1 MTDSDHQLAFIEFG
15 NKDGQL
21 AVYFH
26 GVPGSIQECSL
37 FDSHAKDHN
46 LRIICFD
53 RFAVD
58 HSVNHEHYYQQL
70 ATQIKNQ
77 AGVEPIDIIGF
88 SIGAHIAL
96 EVGAIL
102 NDQVRYTHLVSPAA
116 PLDAGDFI
124 DSMAGA
130 PVFKLAMQRPF
141 IFSLLTH
148 CQKFIAILAPQILV
162 KMLFATAAGE
172 DKQLSHQQE
181 FKRYITPVIKRCFQ
195 DGING
200 YIRDINS
207 YVTWSGHYADYSLT
221 SKSGMAQKTIG
232 HLCPCHLIYAKR
244 FLIQQQLSRWRVYH
258 IIPACRKQPHKY
270 VSNCKIDSNRNRNIT
285 LCPELLLIDLY
296 WRIARSI
303 IDNNTPR

>member
-1 MTDSDHQLAFIEFG
+1 MTYSDHQLAFNEFG
-15 NKDGQL
+15 DTNGQL
-21 AVYFH
+21 VVYFH
-26 GVPGSIQECSL
+26 GAPGSMQECSL

-53 RFAVD
+53 RFDID

-70 ATQIKNQ
+70 ASQIKNQ

-207 YVTWSGHYADYSLT
+207 YVTWSGHYADYSSNVQIWHGTKDNWSPLSMSSYLCQAIPYT
-221 SKSGMAQKTIG
+221 TAVKSMEGLSHYSCLQEAAPQICK
-232 HLCPCHLIYAKR
+232 
-244 FLIQQQLSRWRVYH
+244 QL
-258 IIPACRKQPHKY
+258 Q
-270 VSNCKIDSNRNRNIT
+270 NR
-285 LCPELLLIDLY
+285 
-296 WRIARSI
+296 
-303 IDNNTPR
+303 